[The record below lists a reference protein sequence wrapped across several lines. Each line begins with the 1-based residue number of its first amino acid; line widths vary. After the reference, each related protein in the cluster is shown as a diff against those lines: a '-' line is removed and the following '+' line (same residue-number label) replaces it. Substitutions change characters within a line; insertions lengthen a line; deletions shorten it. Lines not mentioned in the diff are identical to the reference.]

1 MKQQVFSHLSEHF
14 ITSQKPNGAVLYSE
28 EIVKYFIPNIKTTRN
43 WVTIRSVPHA
53 FDHSIVFIHNN
64 LNPWFYDYLQNYH
77 DLILV
82 CGVPETC
89 DKVKHLGLPV
99 YLPLSV
105 CVKDVEKWKTKKTKS
120 VCYAGR
126 KGKFASC
133 NVPLST
139 DHLQDMEHD
148 ELLREMAK
156 YRRVYAVGRTAI
168 EAKILGC
175 EVLPYDPRFPDPSIW
190 KVLDSMDAAKMLQQL
205 IDKIDKKGK
214 NDKINIH

>member
-1 MKQQVFSHLSEHF
+1 MKQEVFSHLSEYYK
-14 ITSQKPNGAVLYSE
+14 TTQKPNGALLYSQ
-28 EIVKYFIPNIKTTRN
+28 EIVKYFIPNIQTTRN
-43 WVTIRSVPHA
+43 WVTIRVVPFA

-64 LNPWFYDYLQNYH
+64 LNPWFYDYLQNY
-77 DLILV
+77 
-82 CGVPETC
+82 
-89 DKVKHLGLPV
+89 
-99 YLPLSV
+99 
-105 CVKDVEKWKTKKTKS
+105 EKWKTKKTKS

-148 ELLREMAK
+148 DLLREMAK

-175 EVLPYDPRFPDPSIW
+175 EVLPYDPRYPDPDVW
-190 KVLDSMDAAKMLQQL
+190 RVVDTMDAVKMLQEGL
-205 IDKIDKKGK
+205 NAIEKVKL
-214 NDKINIH
+214 

>member
-1 MKQQVFSHLSEHF
+1 MKQEVFSHLSEYYK
-14 ITSQKPNGAVLYSE
+14 TTQKPNGALLYSQ
-28 EIVKYFIPNIKTTRN
+28 EIVKYFIPNIQTTRN
-43 WVTIRSVPHA
+43 WVTIRVVPFA

-64 LNPWFYDYLQNYH
+64 LNPWFYDYLQNYK

-89 DKVKHLGLPV
+89 DKVRHLGIPI

-148 ELLREMAK
+148 DLLREMAK

-175 EVLPYDPRFPDPSIW
+175 EVLPYDPRYPDPDVW
-190 KVLDSMDAAKMLQQL
+190 RVVDTMDAVKMLQEGL
-205 IDKIDKKGK
+205 NAIEKVKL
-214 NDKINIH
+214 